1 MIADVANNVNLAS
14 SLTSGVRSD
23 VSLVVKTVTESCA
36 SAEQVLSTAQGL
48 ASRSEDLSRAM
59 AGVLQRLR
67 AA

>member
-1 MIADVANNVNLAS
+1 VIADVANNVNRTS

-23 VSLVVKTVTESCA
+23 VSLVVKTATESSA
-36 SAEQVLSTAQGL
+36 SAEQVLSAAQGL